1 MKELIRGLKNQG
13 ELRAQG
19 FVPYGWCRGYLVWD
33 KDTAKRSITRVF
45 PENTDIKF
53 VDSFNALLNE

>member
-1 MKELIRGLKNQG
+1 MRKLMKALKNQDS
-13 ELRAQG
+13 LKAKG
-19 FVPYGWCRGYLVWD
+19 FVPYGWCRGYLVWG